1 MHLKKTFTWLIAV
14 HDIHKIPLTQD
25 KFLFLSLKN
34 INVQNLL
41 LVETETW

>member
-1 MHLKKTFTWLIAV
+1 MHIKKTFTCLIAV

-25 KFLFLSLKN
+25 KLLIL
-34 INVQNLL
+34 NLL